1 MKEVQHMLA
10 NLENEGVEIDGKIA
24 SIIDDEVARIKAQ
37 VEREKNIKGLKRKGG
52 MLILTISSVAFGFLL
67 GIDWCE
73 HALCAEG
80 VKIILFG

>member
-10 NLENEGVEIDGKIA
+10 NLENEGVEIDGKIG

-73 HALCAEG
+73 QALCAEV